1 MQRIAPVRLWCTR
14 TGLGG
19 DVCVGQ
25 KSGEASGDAENTRG
39 RGDVLS
45 IGGDDMAGERAMRED

>member
-1 MQRIAPVRLWCTR
+1 MEKIAPVRLWCTR

-19 DVCVGQ
+19 SVCVGQ
-25 KSGEASGDAENTRG
+25 ERGEASGDAENTRG

-45 IGGDDMAGERAMRED
+45 IGGDDMAGER